1 MRNCASR
8 LKKRLILFMIEII
21 KIKGCDS
28 VGNIIKGQDVAQS
41 LILNNYKKVSTEIKP
56 RLAVIRVGNHP
67 SEISY
72 ERSVVN
78 KLVPMGIEC
87 ISYVYDQNIIQK
99 DFDQAFDRINLD
111 ESVHSILLLKPLPKH
126 LSLEHVIQT
135 IDPLKDV
142 DCIGMINMEK
152 IYQEGPKGFLPCTAE
167 AVLNIVSYEGIELK
181 GKSIVMIGFGMV
193 IGRPL
198 TLLLLEAGSTVTVCN
213 EYTKDLKA
221 ESSRADVL
229 IVATGVIHLINEEHV
244 KKDAVVIDV
253 GINVNDKGRLVGDVD
268 FENVLEKAASVTP
281 VPGGVGTVTTY
292 VLATHVFQAYEQ
304 QNKLR

>member
-1 MRNCASR
+1 M
-8 LKKRLILFMIEII
+8 
-21 KIKGCDS
+21 
-28 VGNIIKGQDVAQS
+28 GNIIKGQDVAQTL
-41 LILNNYKKVSTEIKP
+41 LISNCQRVSDGVKP

-72 ERSVVN
+72 ERSVIK
-78 KLVPMGIEC
+78 KLVPLGIDC
-87 ISYVYDQNIIQK
+87 VSYVYDQNIEQEAF
-99 DFDQAFDRINLD
+99 DTAFDQINHD
-111 ESVHSILLLKPLPKH
+111 SSVHSILLLKPLPKH
-126 LSLEHVIQT
+126 LSLDHVIQT
-135 IDPLKDV
+135 IDSLKDV
-142 DCIGMINMEK
+142 DCIGMVNMAK

-167 AVLNIVSYEGIELK
+167 AVLKIVSYAGIELK
-181 GKSIVMIGFGMV
+181 GKSIVMVGFGMV

-253 GINVNDKGRLVGDVD
+253 GINVNDKGRLVGDVN
-268 FENVLEKAASVTP
+268 FEDVLEKAASVTP

-292 VLATHVFQAYEQ
+292 VLATHVFEAYEQ
-304 QNKLR
+304 QK